1 MPTLDRTRPA
11 STRVSI
17 ARLAETVVGR
27 TPGVSATRGRGRWLT
42 ADGERSIDGV
52 VVGQTA
58 AGVADVEL
66 HLIAEWPARPLAP
79 LADQLRWELMADA
92 ASAGL
97 GDRIGEI
104 DVSVH
109 DFKMPDEDGEESR

>member
-1 MPTLDRTRPA
+1 MPALDGTPPA

-17 ARLAETVVGR
+17 ARLAEQVVGR
-27 TPGVSATRGRGRWLT
+27 TAGVSATRGRGRWLT
-42 ADGERSIDGV
+42 ADGGRSIDGV

-66 HLIAEWPARPLAP
+66 HLIAEWPARPLPP
-79 LADQLRWELMADA
+79 LADRLRRELMADA
-92 ASAGL
+92 AAAGL
-97 GDRIGEI
+97 GERIGEI

-109 DFKMPDEDGEESR
+109 DLKVPGDEEDAG